1 MRIFLDASALVPLV
15 HRRDQRHTSVVRQM
29 RALHAAGPIELVTTN
44 WTLYEAFAVLKR
56 AGHHRCV
63 ELSGFVRDTI
73 DVRTVDPEVEGEAVK
88 RFLAWGDKTAS
99 VVDHANL
106 LTALEMRCGGLIT
119 YDSDFD
125 AIARGTGLR
134 LLR

>member
-1 MRIFLDASALVPLV
+1 LVPLV
-15 HRRDQRHTSVVRQM
+15 HRRDQWHPAVVRQV
-29 RALHAAGPIELVTTN
+29 RALQMAGSVDFVTTN
-44 WTLYEAFAVLKR
+44 WTLYEAFSVLKR

-63 ELSGFVRDTI
+63 ELARFAEDSIAT
-73 DVRTVDPEVEGEAVK
+73 RTVDPVIEEQAVG
-88 RFLAWGDKTAS
+88 RFLAWADKGAS

-106 LTALEMRCGGLIT
+106 LVALELRCGGLIT

-125 AIARGTGLR
+125 AIAHGTGIR

>member
-15 HRRDQRHTSVVRQM
+15 HRRDQWHASVVRQM
-29 RALHAAGPIELVTTN
+29 RALQSAGPVELVTTN

-63 ELSGFVRDTI
+63 ELAGFARQSV
-73 DVRTVDPEVEGEAVK
+73 DVRLVDPEIEEQAVA
-88 RFLAWGDKTAS
+88 RFLAWRDKTAS

-106 LTALEMRCGGLIT
+106 LIAVGLGCGGLIT

-125 AIARGTGLR
+125 AIAQGTGIR